1 MMELA
6 IKTMTAERRIGSQR
20 AERET
25 IRSLLWARMNDR
37 VVRGEAISSLEP
49 RSRSGMQSALH
60 GLKWLGA
67 VSEWL
72 CGSASAFR
80 PQEVAAR
87 RALLTLEFVRARLQF
102 LA

>member
-49 RSRSGMQSALH
+49 RSRSGMRGIDSRSGLPLRMREGRGALGSALH
-60 GLKWLGA
+60 GLKCFG
-67 VSEWL
+67 
-72 CGSASAFR
+72 G
-80 PQEVAAR
+80 
-87 RALLTLEFVRARLQF
+87 VRAGLYRSAAPF
-102 LA
+102 SPP